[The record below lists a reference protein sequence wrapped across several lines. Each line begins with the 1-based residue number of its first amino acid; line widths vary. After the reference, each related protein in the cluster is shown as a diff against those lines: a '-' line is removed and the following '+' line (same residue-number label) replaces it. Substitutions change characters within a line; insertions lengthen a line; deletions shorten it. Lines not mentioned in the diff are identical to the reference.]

1 MDFYQMVFDMAMII
15 KNNDYGLYIIMRPR
29 FNEVLVD
36 LRDNLNVCDAVPEV
50 DIKFKDQV
58 ELYILSENAGEKVE
72 GIKGRLLSV
81 MSENLD
87 GSPS

>member
-1 MDFYQMVFDMAMII
+1 MVFDLAMII

-29 FNEVLVD
+29 FNQVLVN

-58 ELYILSENAGEKVE
+58 ELYILSESPGEKVE